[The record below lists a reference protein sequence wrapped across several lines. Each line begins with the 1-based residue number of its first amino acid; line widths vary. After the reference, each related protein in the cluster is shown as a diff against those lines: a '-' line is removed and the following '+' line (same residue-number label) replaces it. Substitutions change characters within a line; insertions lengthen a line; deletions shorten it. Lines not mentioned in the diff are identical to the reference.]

1 MGTVTSTDF
10 STPCSKNAQID
21 RFVFLAGW
29 LLAVCLLIGLRPA
42 WADTPDIEVT
52 QMRVERSEEGLFL
65 SALLRFEL
73 PQLVNDAAVKGIPL
87 YFVAEAEVLRDR
99 WYWYDRQV
107 ASASRYMRLAYQP
120 LTRRWRLQVAPT
132 PITNSGL
139 GVSLAQSFEE
149 LEDALAAVQR
159 ISRWKIAEPSEID
172 GEAKHNI
179 NLRFRLDVSQL
190 PRPFQLGVTG
200 RTDWNLATSR
210 NQRLSLEPAK

>member
-1 MGTVTSTDF
+1 MDTVTSTDF

-29 LLAVCLLIGLRPA
+29 LLALFLLIGLRPA
-42 WADTPDIEVT
+42 WADAADIEVS
-52 QMRVERSEEGLFL
+52 QMRVERTEEGLYL
-65 SALLRFEL
+65 SALVRFDL

-87 YFVAEAEVLRDR
+87 YFVAEAELLRER
-99 WYWYDRQV
+99 WYWYDRHMT
-107 ASASRYMRLAYQP
+107 SATRYMRLAYQP

-139 GVSLAQSFEE
+139 GVSLAQSFDE

-159 ISRWKIAEPSEID
+159 ISRWKIAEASDVEGD
-172 GEAKHNI
+172 AKHTV

-190 PRPFQLGVTG
+190 PRPFQLGLAG

-210 NQRLSLEPAK
+210 NQRLGPETPK